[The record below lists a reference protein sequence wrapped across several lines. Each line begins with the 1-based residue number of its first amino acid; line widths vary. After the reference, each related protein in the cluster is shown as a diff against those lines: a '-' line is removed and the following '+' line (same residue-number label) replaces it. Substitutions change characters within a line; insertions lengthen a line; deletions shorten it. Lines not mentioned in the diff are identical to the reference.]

1 MQTHTYLEFLRD
13 RAQPTSA
20 RLRALAEEVERLES
34 EGHKPIGAAIRG
46 GRLVI
51 ELAVSS
57 RLARLADQGHAA
69 YYMRGHDATG
79 HWRRGTLLRRAA
91 TVFWTERG
99 H

>member
-1 MQTHTYLEFLRD
+1 MQTRAYLETLRNP
-13 RAQPTSA
+13 AQPTSA

-34 EGHKPIGAAIRG
+34 EGHTPIGAAIRG

-57 RLARLADQGHAA
+57 RLARLAHHGEGA
-69 YYMRGHDATG
+69 YYAHGHDDGG
-79 HWRRGTLLRRAA
+79 HWRRGVLLRRTA

-99 H
+99 N